1 MLKTDPLWHFFLKD
15 LFQQLQGLVE
25 TFEEGL
31 PVMSSQSLKKKK
43 KKKKSKRA
51 DYNKQTYIVTS
62 DCDEQQS
69 SKNW

>member
-1 MLKTDPLWHFFLKD
+1 
-15 LFQQLQGLVE
+15 
-25 TFEEGL
+25 
-31 PVMSSQSLKKKK
+31 MSSQSLKKK

-69 SKNW
+69 SNNW